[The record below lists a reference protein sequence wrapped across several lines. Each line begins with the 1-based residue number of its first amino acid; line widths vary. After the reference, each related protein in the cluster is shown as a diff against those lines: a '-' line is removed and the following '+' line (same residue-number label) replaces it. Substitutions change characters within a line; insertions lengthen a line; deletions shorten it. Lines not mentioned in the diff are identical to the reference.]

1 MKVMLGTM
9 GKISWKV
16 WGGKTPDEI
25 LAKRFK
31 IFVLLGISLIG
42 ISKLL
47 YLAGV
52 TFPNLELVIPTLVV
66 IGSFSLHCGESKFWR
81 VVTRYFGVL
90 ALISVFLID
99 LAFWG
104 FRVIYVFTWPG
115 FIFCWLLGMRNKL
128 SMFDKFKTLI
138 GHTMLTGAIAILLFD
153 FWTGIIGTSLSGW
166 YGPITTPTPWLVAFF
181 GQIPFTFYHLCSL
194 AFIPPLI
201 GLGKL
206 LVKVKVPVSVAVPA
220 GAKIQTSQRR

>member
-1 MKVMLGTM
+1 VR
-9 GKISWKV
+9 KISDVMRKISEKV
-16 WGGKTPDEI
+16 WGGRTSGEI

-31 IFVLLGISLIG
+31 IFVLLGILFIG

-47 YLAGV
+47 YLAGI

-66 IGSFSLHCGESKFWR
+66 IGSFSLPCGKSKFWR
-81 VVTRYFGVL
+81 IVTRYFGVL

-104 FRVIYVFTWPG
+104 LRTIYVFTWSG
-115 FIFCWLLGMRNKL
+115 FIFCWLLGMRNRF
-128 SMFDKFKTLI
+128 SMFDRFKTLV

-153 FWTGIIGTSLSGW
+153 MWTGIIGTSLGGW

-194 AFIPPLI
+194 MFIPPLV

-206 LVKVKVPVSVAVPA
+206 LVRIKIPASVAIPA